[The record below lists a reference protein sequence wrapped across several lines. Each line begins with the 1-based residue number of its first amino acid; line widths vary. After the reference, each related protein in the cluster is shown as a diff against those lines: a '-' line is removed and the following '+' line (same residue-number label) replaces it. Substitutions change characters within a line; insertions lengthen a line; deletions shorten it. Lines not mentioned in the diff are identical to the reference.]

1 MTEEISDIDRGDIK
15 CIFLCEFHHTAG
27 PTISCQVPQDF
38 ISKEVFE
45 SVSVYIIPKAQ
56 LEQCTITIILDCKIL
71 GYPMRIEDNKYARNA
86 FYFNLCVVCDRNAR
100 AIQYEPVVQKLS
112 HTLRDLEMESSFLST
127 QQENP
132 IARARLTNFLNTVMT
147 DLNKN
152 KVCKL
157 TDGTISLY
165 LKVIE
170 LRKDPPTVKDWD
182 VPVLTKP
189 YRKIPHEKWD
199 LTTQKVLPFI
209 DGHNHITKISAK
221 ADVENNLVKSCVQN
235 LAYYDVIKLDS
246 LFQYSNIYAPTTKIH
261 QLYANRPLQDQCIN
275 CIKIKGEE
283 KPIWGDVFR
292 FLCRFNHCN
301 TVKQV
306 CCIVNPAT
314 LRFNE
319 RKLIQWACL
328 EGFLQRV
335 HKYPVSV
342 CEGTSQ
348 SWNGTHCMDEICLAL
363 NMSYGKLNDKF
374 EHDPTVSM
382 ICK

>member
-1 MTEEISDIDRGDIK
+1 M
-15 CIFLCEFHHTAG
+15 HHH
-27 PTISCQVPQDF
+27 
-38 ISKEVFE
+38 
-45 SVSVYIIPKAQ
+45 Y
-56 LEQCTITIILDCKIL
+56 
-71 GYPMRIEDNKYARNA
+71 
-86 FYFNLCVVCDRNAR
+86 
-100 AIQYEPVVQKLS
+100 
-112 HTLRDLEMESSFLST
+112 RDLEMESSFLST

-199 LTTQKVLPFI
+199 LTTQK
-209 DGHNHITKISAK
+209 
-221 ADVENNLVKSCVQN
+221 
-235 LAYYDVIKLDS
+235 
-246 LFQYSNIYAPTTKIH
+246 YSNIYAPTTKIH

>member
-1 MTEEISDIDRGDIK
+1 MVDEVKEDDSAHIK
-15 CIFLCEFHHTAG
+15 CMFLCEFHHTAG

-38 ISKEVFE
+38 ISKELFE

-56 LEQCTITIILDCKIL
+56 LEQCTITIILDYKIL

-86 FYFNLCVVCDRNAR
+86 FYFNLCIVCDRSAR

-132 IARARLTNFLNTVMT
+132 IAKARLSNLLNQVMT
-147 DLNKN
+147 DLNQR

-157 TDGTISLY
+157 IDGTISLF

-170 LRKDPPTVKDWD
+170 IRKDPPTVKDWD
-182 VPVLTKP
+182 VPVLLKP
-189 YRKIPHEKWD
+189 YKKIPRDKWD

-221 ADVENNLVKSCVQN
+221 ADVENNLVKACVQN
-235 LAYYDVIKLDS
+235 LAYYEVIKLAPM
-246 LFQYSNIYAPTTKIH
+246 FQYSNIYATTPRIH
-261 QLYANRPLQDQCIN
+261 KLYADKTLQEQC
-275 CIKIKGEE
+275 EE
-283 KPIWGDVFR
+283 KPVWGEVFR
-292 FLCRFNHCN
+292 FLCRFNHAN
-301 TVKQV
+301 SVKQV
-306 CCIVNPAT
+306 CFTMNPTT

-319 RKLIQWACL
+319 RKLIQFACL

-335 HKYPVSV
+335 HKYPVSI

-363 NMSYGKLNDKF
+363 NMSYQKLNDKF